1 MKENAELVVS
11 PSFWPLLEDRHRYL
25 VLCGGAGSGK
35 TEFAARKIFYRCQ
48 KEGGHRFL
56 ILRKVR
62 SRVQESVLE
71 VFRCLLRET
80 EVAYDLNKTS
90 RVISWNGPDGRL
102 NEVLFDGLDDP
113 EKIKSIKGLTGEWL
127 EETTNFTKNDFLQL
141 DLRLR
146 EPGPAYHQIILS
158 FNPDEAQAPWLK
170 EMFFDHVNPDALVH
184 NSTIADNPIAEV
196 RATYALRL
204 KELKAQDETMYSI
217 YGLGLWAMSKGRI
230 YNWDVQPAP
239 QRYDEFF
246 YGLDFGYSVNPSALI
261 KVYRRADEFWLEEA
275 IYQAGLT
282 NQAIASEMQGIGV
295 GKYEQI
301 YADAAEPKSIDEI
314 VQFAFNVKAC
324 DKGPDS
330 VRAGIGYLKS
340 QKIHIVQGST
350 NIIREAGK
358 YKWREDKNG
367 NTLPE
372 PVKFDDHAMDAIRYA
387 IMTHMRA
394 AGAVYIGGIKRS
406 VYPE

>member
-1 MKENAELVVS
+1 MRLLLSKSFKE
-11 PSFWPLLEDRHRYL
+11 PFKDKHRYL

-48 KEGGHRFL
+48 VEGGHRFL
-56 ILRKVR
+56 VLRKVR
-62 SRVQESVLE
+62 SRARESVLE
-71 VFRCLLRET
+71 VFLCLLREN
-80 EVAYDLNKTS
+80 EVAFELNKTN
-90 RVISWNGPDGRL
+90 RVISWIGPDGRT
-102 NEVLFDGLDDP
+102 NEVLIDGLDDP
-113 EKIKSIKGLTGEWL
+113 DKIKSIKGITGEWL

-170 EMFFDHVNPDALVH
+170 EMFFDHLNPNAYVH

-196 RATYALRL
+196 RATYAARL
-204 KELKAQDETMYSI
+204 NELKAQDETMYSI
-217 YGLGLWAMSKGRI
+217 YGLGLWAMPKGRI
-230 YNWDVQPAP
+230 YDWDVQPAP
-239 QRYDEFF
+239 AHYDEFF

-282 NQAIASEMQGIGV
+282 NQAIASEMRGIGI

-314 VQFAFNVKAC
+314 AELAFNVKAC

-340 QKIHIVQGST
+340 QKIHIIQGST

-367 NTLPE
+367 NPLPE

-394 AGAVYIGGIKRS
+394 AGAVYISGIKRS

>member
-1 MKENAELVVS
+1 MRLLLSKSFKE
-11 PSFWPLLEDRHRYL
+11 PFKDRHRYL

-48 KEGGHRFL
+48 VEGGHRFL
-56 ILRKVR
+56 VLRKVR
-62 SRVQESVLE
+62 SRARESVLE
-71 VFRCLLRET
+71 VFLCLLREN
-80 EVAYDLNKTS
+80 EIAFELNKTN
-90 RVISWNGPDGRL
+90 RVISWVGPDRRT
-102 NEVLFDGLDDP
+102 NEILIDGLDDP
-113 EKIKSIKGLTGEWL
+113 DKIKSIKGITGEWL

-146 EPGPAYHQIILS
+146 EPGPVYHQIILS

-170 EMFFDHVNPDALVH
+170 EMFFDHLNPNAYVH

-196 RATYALRL
+196 RATYATRL
-204 KELKAQDETMYSI
+204 NELKAQDETMYSI
-217 YGLGLWAMSKGRI
+217 YGLGLWAMAKGRI
-230 YNWDVQPAP
+230 YNWDIQSAP
-239 QRYDEFF
+239 VRYDEFF
-246 YGLDFGYSVNPSALI
+246 YGLDFGYSVNPSVLI
-261 KVYRRADEFWLEEA
+261 KVYRRADEFWVEEV

-282 NQAIASEMQGIGV
+282 NQAIALEMRGLGI
-295 GKYEQI
+295 GKYEQV

-314 VQFAFNVKAC
+314 AEFGFNVRAC

-330 VRAGIGYLKS
+330 VRAGIGYLKA

-367 NTLPE
+367 NPLPE

-394 AGAVYIGGIKRS
+394 AGAVYISGIKRS